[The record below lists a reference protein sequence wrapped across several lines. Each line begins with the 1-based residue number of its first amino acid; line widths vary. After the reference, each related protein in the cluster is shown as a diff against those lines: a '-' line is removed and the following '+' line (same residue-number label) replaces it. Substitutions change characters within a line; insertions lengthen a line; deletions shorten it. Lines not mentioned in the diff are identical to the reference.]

1 MAVATDT
8 PPSSRRRAASRSGGF
23 MPPECSCCEGAGR
36 ARLGYVDKPLAGVVS
51 VPVGVLRLK
60 VPVVHLVEQF
70 AAPSMLSVRRI
81 SQWFFQRYMPVSGTR
96 RHISFR
102 SVGEQQLTT
111 RIQPS
116 RSDAPASPTGDQA
129 SCGQDHRP
137 DGKHGGCQEH
147 GPAWATLINR
157 QLLAG

>member
-1 MAVATDT
+1 M
-8 PPSSRRRAASRSGGF
+8 
-23 MPPECSCCEGAGR
+23 
-36 ARLGYVDKPLAGVVS
+36 DKLHADVPTVLAGVLL
-51 VPVGVLRLK
+51 PK

-81 SQWFFQRYMPVSGTR
+81 SQRFFQRYMPVSGMR

-129 SCGQDHRP
+129 SCGQDLRP
-137 DGKHGGCQEH
+137 DGKHDGCQEH